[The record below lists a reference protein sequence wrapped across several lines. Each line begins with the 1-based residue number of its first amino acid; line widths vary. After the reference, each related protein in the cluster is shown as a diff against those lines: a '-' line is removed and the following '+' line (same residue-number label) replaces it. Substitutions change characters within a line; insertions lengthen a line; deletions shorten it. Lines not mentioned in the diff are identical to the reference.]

1 METSTSVIHDKS
13 DFRLRNL
20 ITAYGVYLAL
30 MLLLI
35 VAAVVTPNL
44 FEKETLAVMFRQCAQ
59 LGIIAIGQ
67 TMVMLV
73 AGLDLSVGG
82 VIVMTSMV
90 VAEVSNGRN
99 EMIPAAVVVAL
110 IIGMLIG
117 LGNGLLVTKR
127 KVPPLVATLVMLF
140 LVQGAQQA
148 FTRGVPSGFVPE
160 ALGIVNQSWGFLSIP
175 LLIWIGLNAVFLVI
189 LKGTTYGRR
198 IYATGSNPE
207 AARLTGIPVNLI
219 KISVYVL
226 ASGLAVI
233 SGVVLTGYV
242 GYVDRFI
249 ATGLDLDSI
258 AAAVVGGTAFFGGRG
273 GLLGTIAGVLII
285 QVLSTMVVLIGLEIE
300 TQFIIKCVTK
310 YIFMMIFSFLEQST
324 LILYLLSN

>member
-1 METSTSVIHDKS
+1 MDSVLSAIQDKPTFK
-13 DFRLRNL
+13 FRQF
-20 ITAYGVYLAL
+20 IEQYGVYLTL
-30 MLLLI
+30 VILLI
-35 VAAVVTPNL
+35 ISALITPNM

-73 AGLDLSVGG
+73 AGLDLSIGG

-99 EMIPAAVVVAL
+99 EMIPFAILIAL

-117 LGNGLLVTKR
+117 LANGLLITKR

-140 LVQGAQQA
+140 LLQGAQQA

-160 ALGIVNQSWGFLSIP
+160 ALGLVNKSWGFLSIP
-175 LLIWIGLNAVFLVI
+175 LLLWLILNGLFLII
-189 LKGTTYGRR
+189 LRRTSYGRR
-198 IYATGSNPE
+198 IYAVGSNPE
-207 AARLTGIPVNLI
+207 AARLNGIPVNFI

-226 ASGLAVI
+226 GSGLAVI
-233 SGVVLTGYV
+233 SGVILTGYV

-258 AAAVVGGTAFFGGRG
+258 AAAVVGGTSFFGGKG
-273 GLLGTIAGVLII
+273 QLMGTIAGVMII
-285 QVLSTMVVLIGLEIE
+285 QILSTMVVLIGLDIE
-300 TQFIIKCVTK
+300 TQFIIKGLV
-310 YIFMMIFSFLEQST
+310 
-324 LILYLLSN
+324 ILAAVSLYSLAHKDR

>member
-1 METSTSVIHDKS
+1 MDSVPSSIKDKPTFK
-13 DFRLRNL
+13 FRQF
-20 ITAYGVYLAL
+20 IEQYGVYLTL
-30 MLLLI
+30 VILLI
-35 VAAVVTPNL
+35 ISALITPNM

-67 TMVMLV
+67 TLVMLV

-99 EMIPAAVVVAL
+99 EMIPVAILIAL

-117 LGNGLLVTKR
+117 LANGLLITKR

-140 LVQGAQQA
+140 LLQGVQQA

-160 ALGIVNQSWGFLSIP
+160 ALGLVNKSWGFLSIP
-175 LLIWIGLNAVFLVI
+175 LLLWLILNGLFLII
-189 LKGTTYGRR
+189 LRRTSYGRR
-198 IYATGSNPE
+198 IYAVGSNPE
-207 AARLTGIPVNLI
+207 AARLNGIPVNFI

-226 ASGLAVI
+226 GSGLAVI
-233 SGVVLTGYV
+233 SGVILTGYV

-258 AAAVVGGTAFFGGRG
+258 AAAVVGGTSFFGGKG
-273 GLLGTIAGVLII
+273 QLMGTIAGVLII
-285 QVLSTMVVLIGLEIE
+285 QILSTMVVLIGLDIE
-300 TQFIIKCVTK
+300 TQFIIKGLV
-310 YIFMMIFSFLEQST
+310 
-324 LILYLLSN
+324 ILAAVSLYSLAHKDR

>member
-20 ITAYGVYLAL
+20 IMAYGVYIAL

-99 EMIPAAVVVAL
+99 EMIPAAIVVAL

-198 IYATGSNPE
+198 ISATGSNPE

-300 TQFIIKCVTK
+300 TQFIIKGVVILEAVT
-310 YIFMMIFSFLEQST
+310 
-324 LILYLLSN
+324 LYGLAQKKDS

>member
-1 METSTSVIHDKS
+1 VPSAIKDKPTFK
-13 DFRLRNL
+13 FRQF
-20 ITAYGVYLAL
+20 IEQYGVYLTLVILISAL
-30 MLLLI
+30 I
-35 VAAVVTPNL
+35 TPNM

-67 TMVMLV
+67 TLVMLV

-99 EMIPAAVVVAL
+99 EMIPVAILIAL

-117 LGNGLLVTKR
+117 LANGLLITKR

-140 LVQGAQQA
+140 LVTGVQQA

-160 ALGIVNQSWGFLSIP
+160 ALGLVNKSWGFLSIP
-175 LLIWIGLNAVFLVI
+175 LLLWLILNGLFLII
-189 LKGTTYGRR
+189 LRRTSYGRR
-198 IYATGSNPE
+198 IYAVGSNPE
-207 AARLTGIPVNLI
+207 AARLNGIPVNFI

-226 ASGLAVI
+226 GSGLAVI
-233 SGVVLTGYV
+233 SGVILTGYV

-258 AAAVVGGTAFFGGRG
+258 AAAVVGGTSFFGGKG
-273 GLLGTIAGVLII
+273 QLMGTIAGVLII
-285 QVLSTMVVLIGLEIE
+285 QILSTMVVLIGLDIE
-300 TQFIIKCVTK
+300 TQFIIKGLV
-310 YIFMMIFSFLEQST
+310 
-324 LILYLLSN
+324 ILAAVSLYSLAHKDR

>member
-1 METSTSVIHDKS
+1 MDPATLAIQGRLALR
-13 DFRLRNL
+13 FRHL
-20 ITAYGVYLAL
+20 IEQYGVYLAL
-30 MLLLI
+30 VLLLI
-35 VAAVVTPNL
+35 VGALITPNL
-44 FEKETLAVMFRQCAQ
+44 FEKETLAVVFRQCAQ

-90 VAEVSNGRN
+90 VAEVSNGRD
-99 EMIPAAVVVAL
+99 EMIPLAILTAL
-110 IIGMLIG
+110 ILGMLIG
-117 LGNGLLVTKR
+117 LGNGLLITKR

-160 ALGIVNQSWGFLSIP
+160 AMGIVNKSWGFLSIP
-175 LLIWIGLNAVFLVI
+175 FLLWLGLNCVFLLILR
-189 LKGTTYGRR
+189 GTSYGRKV
-198 IYATGSNPE
+198 YAAGSNPE
-207 AARLTGIPVNLI
+207 AARLTGVPVNLI

-273 GLLGTIAGVLII
+273 GLMGTIAGVLII
-285 QVLSTMVVLIGLEIE
+285 QILSTMVVLIGLDIQ
-300 TQFIIKCVTK
+300 TQFIIKGLV
-310 YIFMMIFSFLEQST
+310 
-324 LILYLLSN
+324 ILAAVSLYSLAHKEG

>member
-1 METSTSVIHDKS
+1 M
-13 DFRLRNL
+13 
-20 ITAYGVYLAL
+20 
-30 MLLLI
+30 
-35 VAAVVTPNL
+35 

-67 TMVMLV
+67 TLVMLV

-99 EMIPAAVVVAL
+99 EMIPVAILIAL

-117 LGNGLLVTKR
+117 LANGLLITKR

-140 LVQGAQQA
+140 LVQGVQQA

-160 ALGIVNQSWGFLSIP
+160 ALGLVNKSWGFLSIP
-175 LLIWIGLNAVFLVI
+175 LLLWLILNGLFLII
-189 LKGTTYGRR
+189 LRRTSYGRR
-198 IYATGSNPE
+198 IYAVGSNPE
-207 AARLTGIPVNLI
+207 AARLNGIPVNFI

-226 ASGLAVI
+226 GSGLAVI
-233 SGVVLTGYV
+233 SGVILTGYV

-258 AAAVVGGTAFFGGRG
+258 AAAVVGGTSFFGGKG
-273 GLLGTIAGVLII
+273 QLMGTIAGVLII
-285 QVLSTMVVLIGLEIE
+285 QILSTMVVLIGLDIE
-300 TQFIIKCVTK
+300 TQFIIKGLV
-310 YIFMMIFSFLEQST
+310 
-324 LILYLLSN
+324 ILAAVSLYSLAHKDR

>member
-1 METSTSVIHDKS
+1 MDSVPSAIQDKPTFK
-13 DFRLRNL
+13 FRQF
-20 ITAYGVYLAL
+20 IEQYGVYLTL
-30 MLLLI
+30 VILLI
-35 VAAVVTPNL
+35 ISALITPNM

-67 TMVMLV
+67 TLVMLV

-99 EMIPAAVVVAL
+99 EMIPVAILIAL

-117 LGNGLLVTKR
+117 LANGLLITKR

-140 LVQGAQQA
+140 LLQGAQQA

-160 ALGIVNQSWGFLSIP
+160 ALGLVNKSWGFLSIP
-175 LLIWIGLNAVFLVI
+175 LLLWLILNGLFLII
-189 LKGTTYGRR
+189 LRRTSYGRR
-198 IYATGSNPE
+198 IYAVGSNPE
-207 AARLTGIPVNLI
+207 AARLNGIPVNFI

-226 ASGLAVI
+226 GSGLAVI
-233 SGVVLTGYV
+233 SGVILTGYV

-258 AAAVVGGTAFFGGRG
+258 AAAVVGGTSFFGGKG
-273 GLLGTIAGVLII
+273 QLMGTIAGVMII
-285 QVLSTMVVLIGLEIE
+285 QILSTMVVLIGLDIE
-300 TQFIIKCVTK
+300 TQFIIKGLV
-310 YIFMMIFSFLEQST
+310 
-324 LILYLLSN
+324 ILAAVSLYSLAHKDR

>member
-1 METSTSVIHDKS
+1 MDSVLSVIQDKPTFK
-13 DFRLRNL
+13 FRQF
-20 ITAYGVYLAL
+20 IEQYGVYLTL
-30 MLLLI
+30 VILLI
-35 VAAVVTPNL
+35 ISALITPNM

-67 TMVMLV
+67 TLVMLV

-99 EMIPAAVVVAL
+99 EMIPFAILIAL

-117 LGNGLLVTKR
+117 LANGLLITKR

-140 LVQGAQQA
+140 LLQGAQQA

-160 ALGIVNQSWGFLSIP
+160 ALGLVNKSWGFLSIP
-175 LLIWIGLNAVFLVI
+175 LLLWLILNGLFLII
-189 LKGTTYGRR
+189 LRRTSYGRR
-198 IYATGSNPE
+198 IYAVGSNPE
-207 AARLTGIPVNLI
+207 AARLNGIPVNFI

-226 ASGLAVI
+226 GSGLAVI
-233 SGVVLTGYV
+233 SGVILTGYV

-258 AAAVVGGTAFFGGRG
+258 AAAVVGGTSFFGGKG
-273 GLLGTIAGVLII
+273 QLMGTIAGVMII
-285 QVLSTMVVLIGLEIE
+285 QILSTMVVLIGLDIE
-300 TQFIIKCVTK
+300 TQFIIKGLV
-310 YIFMMIFSFLEQST
+310 
-324 LILYLLSN
+324 ILAAVSLYSLAHKDR

>member
-1 METSTSVIHDKS
+1 METSTSLIHDKS
-13 DFRLRNL
+13 NFRLRNL
-20 ITAYGVYLAL
+20 ITAYGVYIAL

-300 TQFIIKCVTK
+300 TQFIIKGLV
-310 YIFMMIFSFLEQST
+310 
-324 LILYLLSN
+324 ILAAVALYGLAQKKD

>member
-1 METSTSVIHDKS
+1 MDSVLSAIQDKPTFK
-13 DFRLRNL
+13 FRQF
-20 ITAYGVYLAL
+20 IEQYGVYLTL
-30 MLLLI
+30 VILLI
-35 VAAVVTPNL
+35 ISALITPNM

-73 AGLDLSVGG
+73 AGLDLSIGG

-99 EMIPAAVVVAL
+99 EMIPFAILIAL

-117 LGNGLLVTKR
+117 LANGLLITKR

-140 LVQGAQQA
+140 LLQGAQQA

-160 ALGIVNQSWGFLSIP
+160 ALGLVNKSWGFLSIP
-175 LLIWIGLNAVFLVI
+175 LLLWIILNGLFLII
-189 LKGTTYGRR
+189 LRRTSYGRR
-198 IYATGSNPE
+198 IYAVGSNPE
-207 AARLTGIPVNLI
+207 AARLNGIPVNFI

-226 ASGLAVI
+226 GSGLAVI
-233 SGVVLTGYV
+233 SGVILTGYV

-258 AAAVVGGTAFFGGRG
+258 AAAVVGGTSFFGGKG
-273 GLLGTIAGVLII
+273 QLMGTIAGVMII
-285 QVLSTMVVLIGLEIE
+285 QILSTMVVLIGLDIE
-300 TQFIIKCVTK
+300 TQFIIKGLV
-310 YIFMMIFSFLEQST
+310 
-324 LILYLLSN
+324 ILAAVSLYSLAHKDR

>member
-1 METSTSVIHDKS
+1 MDSVPSAIQDKPTFK
-13 DFRLRNL
+13 FRQF
-20 ITAYGVYLAL
+20 IEQYGVYLTL
-30 MLLLI
+30 VILLI
-35 VAAVVTPNL
+35 ISALITPNM

-67 TMVMLV
+67 TLVMLV

-99 EMIPAAVVVAL
+99 EMIPFAILIAL

-117 LGNGLLVTKR
+117 LANGLLITKR

-140 LVQGAQQA
+140 LVTGVQQA

-160 ALGIVNQSWGFLSIP
+160 ALGLVNKSWGFLSIP
-175 LLIWIGLNAVFLVI
+175 LLLWLILNGLFLII
-189 LKGTTYGRR
+189 LRRTSYGRR
-198 IYATGSNPE
+198 IYAVGSNPE
-207 AARLTGIPVNLI
+207 AARLNGIPVNFI

-226 ASGLAVI
+226 GSGLAVI
-233 SGVVLTGYV
+233 SGVILTGYV
-242 GYVDRFI
+242 CYVDRFI

-258 AAAVVGGTAFFGGRG
+258 AAAVVGGTSFFGGKG
-273 GLLGTIAGVLII
+273 QLMGTIAGVLII
-285 QVLSTMVVLIGLEIE
+285 QILSTMVVLIGLDIE
-300 TQFIIKCVTK
+300 TQFIIKGLV
-310 YIFMMIFSFLEQST
+310 
-324 LILYLLSN
+324 ILAAVSLYSLAHKDR

>member
-1 METSTSVIHDKS
+1 MDSVLSAIQDKPTFK
-13 DFRLRNL
+13 FRQF
-20 ITAYGVYLAL
+20 IEQYGVYLTL
-30 MLLLI
+30 VILLI
-35 VAAVVTPNL
+35 ISALITPNM

-67 TMVMLV
+67 TLVMLV

-99 EMIPAAVVVAL
+99 EMIPVAILLAL

-117 LGNGLLVTKR
+117 LANGLLITKR

-140 LVQGAQQA
+140 LLQGAQQA

-160 ALGIVNQSWGFLSIP
+160 ALGLVNKSWGFLSMP
-175 LLIWIGLNAVFLVI
+175 LLLWIILNGLFLII
-189 LKGTTYGRR
+189 LRRTSYGRR
-198 IYATGSNPE
+198 IYAVGSNPE
-207 AARLTGIPVNLI
+207 AARLNGIPVNFI

-226 ASGLAVI
+226 GSGLAVI
-233 SGVVLTGYV
+233 SGVILTGYV

-258 AAAVVGGTAFFGGRG
+258 AAAVVGGTSFFGGKG
-273 GLLGTIAGVLII
+273 QLMGTIAGVMII
-285 QVLSTMVVLIGLEIE
+285 QILSTMVVLIGLDIE
-300 TQFIIKCVTK
+300 TQFIIKGLV
-310 YIFMMIFSFLEQST
+310 
-324 LILYLLSN
+324 ILAAVSLYSLAHKDR

>member
-1 METSTSVIHDKS
+1 METSTSVVHEKS

-20 ITAYGVYLAL
+20 ITAYGVYIAL

-189 LKGTTYGRR
+189 LKGTTFGRR

-300 TQFIIKCVTK
+300 TQFIIKGLVILTAVT
-310 YIFMMIFSFLEQST
+310 
-324 LILYLLSN
+324 LYGLAQKKDS

>member
-1 METSTSVIHDKS
+1 MDSGHSAIKDKRTYK
-13 DFRLRNL
+13 FRQILEQ
-20 ITAYGVYLAL
+20 YGVYLTL
-30 MLLLI
+30 VILLI
-35 VAAVVTPNL
+35 ISALITPNM

-99 EMIPAAVVVAL
+99 EMIPVAILIAL

-117 LGNGLLVTKR
+117 LANGLLITKR

-140 LVQGAQQA
+140 LVTGVQQA

-160 ALGIVNQSWGFLSIP
+160 ALGLVNKSWGFLSIP
-175 LLIWIGLNAVFLVI
+175 LLLWLILNGLFLII
-189 LKGTTYGRR
+189 LRRTSYGRR
-198 IYATGSNPE
+198 IYAVGSNPE
-207 AARLTGIPVNLI
+207 AARLNGIPVNFI

-226 ASGLAVI
+226 GSGLAVI
-233 SGVVLTGYV
+233 SGVILTGYV

-258 AAAVVGGTAFFGGRG
+258 AAAVVGGTSFFGGKG
-273 GLLGTIAGVLII
+273 QLMGTIAGVLII
-285 QVLSTMVVLIGLEIE
+285 QILSTMVVLIGLDIE
-300 TQFIIKCVTK
+300 TQFIIKGLV
-310 YIFMMIFSFLEQST
+310 
-324 LILYLLSN
+324 ILAAVSLYSLAHKDR

>member
-1 METSTSVIHDKS
+1 M
-13 DFRLRNL
+13 
-20 ITAYGVYLAL
+20 AYGVYIAL

-99 EMIPAAVVVAL
+99 EMIPAAIIVAL

-189 LKGTTYGRR
+189 LKGTTFGRR

-300 TQFIIKCVTK
+300 TQFIIKGLVILAEVT
-310 YIFMMIFSFLEQST
+310 
-324 LILYLLSN
+324 LYGLAQKKDS

>member
-1 METSTSVIHDKS
+1 MDSGHSAIKDKRTYK
-13 DFRLRNL
+13 FRQILEQ
-20 ITAYGVYLAL
+20 YGVYLTL
-30 MLLLI
+30 VILLI
-35 VAAVVTPNL
+35 ISALITPNM

-99 EMIPAAVVVAL
+99 EMIPFAILIAL

-117 LGNGLLVTKR
+117 LANGLLITKR

-160 ALGIVNQSWGFLSIP
+160 ALGLVNKSWGFLSIP
-175 LLIWIGLNAVFLVI
+175 LLLWLILNGLFLII
-189 LKGTTYGRR
+189 LRRTSYGRR
-198 IYATGSNPE
+198 IYAVGSNPE
-207 AARLTGIPVNLI
+207 AARLNGIPVNFI

-226 ASGLAVI
+226 GSGLAVI
-233 SGVVLTGYV
+233 SGVILTGYV

-258 AAAVVGGTAFFGGRG
+258 AAAVVGGTSFFGGKG
-273 GLLGTIAGVLII
+273 QLMGTIAGVLII
-285 QVLSTMVVLIGLEIE
+285 QILSTMVVLIGLDIE
-300 TQFIIKCVTK
+300 TQFIIKGLV
-310 YIFMMIFSFLEQST
+310 
-324 LILYLLSN
+324 ILAAVSLYSLAHKDR

>member
-1 METSTSVIHDKS
+1 METSTSVIHEKS
-13 DFRLRNL
+13 NFRLRNL
-20 ITAYGVYLAL
+20 IMAYGVYLAL

-99 EMIPAAVVVAL
+99 EMIPAAIVVAL

-300 TQFIIKCVTK
+300 TQFIIKGLV
-310 YIFMMIFSFLEQST
+310 
-324 LILYLLSN
+324 ILAAVALYGLAQKKD

>member
-1 METSTSVIHDKS
+1 MPSAIKDKPTFK
-13 DFRLRNL
+13 FRQF
-20 ITAYGVYLAL
+20 IEQYGVYLTL
-30 MLLLI
+30 VILLI
-35 VAAVVTPNL
+35 ISALITPNM

-67 TMVMLV
+67 TLVMLV

-99 EMIPAAVVVAL
+99 EMIPVAILIAL

-117 LGNGLLVTKR
+117 LANGLLITKR

-140 LVQGAQQA
+140 LVTGVQQA

-160 ALGIVNQSWGFLSIP
+160 ALGLVNKSWGFLSIP
-175 LLIWIGLNAVFLVI
+175 LLLWLILNGLFLII
-189 LKGTTYGRR
+189 LRRTSYGRR
-198 IYATGSNPE
+198 IYAVGSNPE
-207 AARLTGIPVNLI
+207 AARLNGIPVNFI

-226 ASGLAVI
+226 GSGLAVI
-233 SGVVLTGYV
+233 SGVILTGYV

-258 AAAVVGGTAFFGGRG
+258 AAAVVGGTSFFGGKG
-273 GLLGTIAGVLII
+273 QLMGTIAGVLII
-285 QVLSTMVVLIGLEIE
+285 QILSTMVVLIGLDIE
-300 TQFIIKCVTK
+300 TQFIIKGLV
-310 YIFMMIFSFLEQST
+310 
-324 LILYLLSN
+324 ILAAVSLYSLAHKDR

>member
-1 METSTSVIHDKS
+1 METSTSVVHEKS

-20 ITAYGVYLAL
+20 ITAYGVYIAL

-300 TQFIIKCVTK
+300 TQFIIKGLVILTAVT
-310 YIFMMIFSFLEQST
+310 
-324 LILYLLSN
+324 LYGLAQKKDS

>member
-1 METSTSVIHDKS
+1 METSTSVIYDKS

-20 ITAYGVYLAL
+20 ITAYGVYIAL

-207 AARLTGIPVNLI
+207 AARLTGIPVYLI

-285 QVLSTMVVLIGLEIE
+285 QVLSTMVILIGLEIE
-300 TQFIIKCVTK
+300 TQFIIKGLVILAAVT
-310 YIFMMIFSFLEQST
+310 L
-324 LILYLLSN
+324 